1 MGFSIHLA
9 KQNYYVDIDSFL
21 IRLSTGVLHI
31 NLLLKVIITDG
42 SFISIN
48 DDKAQW
54 RHHFDNPQFIHDD
67 RNTKMDQIRLSV

>member
-31 NLLLKVIITDG
+31 NLLLKAIITDNR
-42 SFISIN
+42 FYFH
-48 DDKAQW
+48 Q
-54 RHHFDNPQFIHDD
+54 R
-67 RNTKMDQIRLSV
+67 